1 MAKTTE
7 ATFTD
12 FQRLEYVQI
21 APRGALVAISG
32 RNAQG
37 KSSILD
43 GLEATIIGHN
53 KRDVPRPVREGQKT
67 AEVVNVLD
75 NGMTLVRKYK
85 ADGSS
90 SLTGKT
96 SDGSKV
102 AQATLNGMLG
112 ALGMDAGAFSLL
124 DDKKQLA
131 VVLDLVDL
139 PFDPAALAADQ
150 KAIFEQRTFI
160 NRKAKELEAQVAR
173 YGELPAAPAAEV
185 SVSEL
190 VAQHRA
196 GQEWA
201 AEIKA
206 ATENVTFWDTKIA
219 DDEEQLKALI
229 AQIETSKLRREVAKA
244 RVSEYAT
251 KPVPDL
257 DELQQRI
264 DTAEETNRTVR
275 TAKEKANLAFQ
286 LEATQEQADDLTK
299 QLEALDKQKADGLAA
314 AAFPVEG
321 MSFDEEGVLLNG
333 RPFRKASTREQ
344 TIASAKMIIASDPEL
359 RVMIVRNGNDL
370 DSDGLAEL
378 EALGD
383 AHDFQIFAEFV
394 DESGEFG
401 WTIEDGKVA

>member
-53 KRDVPRPVREGQKT
+53 KRDVPRPVRDGQKT
-67 AEVVNVLD
+67 AEVTNVLD

-90 SLTGKT
+90 SLTGKA

-112 ALGMDAGAFSLL
+112 SLGMDAGAFSLL

-131 VVLDLVDL
+131 VVLGLVDL
-139 PFDPAALAADQ
+139 PFDPADLAAEQ

-185 SVSEL
+185 SVVEL
-190 VAQHRA
+190 AEEIR
-196 GQEWA
+196 A
-201 AEIKA
+201 AEGLARSQQDDVNGLMQHSRRLEEI
-206 ATENVTFWDTKIA
+206 DRQIA
-219 DDEEQLKALI
+219 
-229 AQIETSKLRREVAKA
+229 
-244 RVSEYAT
+244 
-251 KPVPDL
+251 
-257 DELQQRI
+257 ELQSQRQLVMEDATSLRAVI
-264 DTAEETNRTVR
+264 DSHSPLPDIEALRQRMATAEETNRAVR
-275 TAKEKANLAFQ
+275 TAKEKANLVFQ
-286 LEATQEQADDLTK
+286 MEATQEQADDLTA
-299 QLEALDKQKADGLAA
+299 QLDALDKQKADGLAA

-383 AHDFQIFAEFV
+383 ASDFQIFAEFV

>member
-37 KSSILD
+37 KSSVLD

-53 KRDVPRPVREGQKT
+53 KRDVPRPVRDGQKT
-67 AEVVNVLD
+67 AEVTNVLD

-90 SLTGKT
+90 SLTGKA

-124 DDKKQLA
+124 DDRKQLA

-139 PFDPAALAADQ
+139 PFDPAKLATDQ

-185 SVSEL
+185 SVVEL
-190 VAQHRA
+190 AEEIRTAEGLALQQNDDHQELARA
-196 GQEWA
+196 NAEIERINTEIARLTKLREA
-201 AEIKA
+201 AEVDHDNA
-206 ATENVTFWDTKIA
+206 ND
-219 DDEEQLKALI
+219 
-229 AQIETSKLRREVAKA
+229 
-244 RVSEYAT
+244 
-251 KPVPDL
+251 
-257 DELQQRI
+257 RI
-264 DTAEETNRTVR
+264 DNHAELPDVGALRQRMATAEETNRAVR

-314 AAFPVEG
+314 ANFPVDN
-321 MSFDEEGVLLNG
+321 MTFDEEGVLLNG

-344 TIASAKMIIASDPEL
+344 TIASAKMIIASNPEL

>member
-37 KSSILD
+37 KSSVLD

-53 KRDVPRPVREGQKT
+53 KRDVPRPVNEGKKT

-75 NGMTLVRKYK
+75 NGMTLIRKYK

-90 SLTGKT
+90 SLTGKA
-96 SDGSKV
+96 SDGGKIP
-102 AQATLNGMLG
+102 QATLNGMLG

-139 PFDPAALAADQ
+139 PFEPAALAATQ
-150 KAIFEQRTFI
+150 KDVFEQRTFI

-185 SVSEL
+185 SVVEL
-190 VAQHRA
+190 AEEIR
-196 GQEWA
+196 A
-201 AEIKA
+201 AENLARTQSDDRQELARANAEIERIN
-206 ATENVTFWDTKIA
+206 TEIA
-219 DDEEQLKALI
+219 RL
-229 AQIETSKLRREVAKA
+229 TKLREAAEVDHDHAN
-244 RVSEYAT
+244 
-251 KPVPDL
+251 D
-257 DELQQRI
+257 RI
-264 DTAEETNRTVR
+264 DNHAELPDVEALRQRMATAEETNRAVR

-314 AAFPVEG
+314 ANFPVDN
-321 MSFDEEGVLLNG
+321 MTFDEEGVLLNG

-383 AHDFQIFAEFV
+383 ANDFQIWAEFV

>member
-1 MAKTTE
+1 MAKSTE
-7 ATFTD
+7 VTLKD

-67 AEVVNVLD
+67 AEVVNILD
-75 NGMTLVRKYK
+75 NGMTLTRKYK

-90 SLTGKT
+90 SLTGKA

-112 ALGMDAGAFSLL
+112 SLGMDAGAFSLL

-131 VVLDLVDL
+131 VVLDLADL
-139 PFDPAALAADQ
+139 PFDPAKLATDQ

-173 YGELPAAPAAEV
+173 YGDLPPAPTAEV
-185 SVSEL
+185 SVVELAEEIRAAEQVERKQEDDHAMLVRSNSEL
-190 VAQHRA
+190 DRLNSEIQRLTAQRA
-196 GQEWA
+196 IVE
-201 AEIKA
+201 
-206 ATENVTFWDTKIA
+206 
-219 DDEEQLKALI
+219 
-229 AQIETSKLRREVAKA
+229 S
-244 RVSEYAT
+244 
-251 KPVPDL
+251 DL
-257 DELQQRI
+257 DSVRQIIEGHEPLPDI
-264 DTAEETNRTVR
+264 DALRERMATAEETNRTVR
-275 TAKEKANLAFQ
+275 TAKEKANLVFQ
-286 LEATQEQADDLTK
+286 LEATQDQAEGLTK

-344 TIASAKMIIASDPEL
+344 TIASAHMIIASNPEL

>member
-131 VVLDLVDL
+131 VVLGLVDL

-185 SVSEL
+185 SVVEL
-190 VAQHRA
+190 AEEIR
-196 GQEWA
+196 A
-201 AEIKA
+201 AEGLARQQTDDHQELARANAEIDRIN
-206 ATENVTFWDTKIA
+206 TEIA
-219 DDEEQLKALI
+219 RL
-229 AQIETSKLRREVAKA
+229 TKLREAAEVDHDHA
-244 RVSEYAT
+244 S
-251 KPVPDL
+251 D
-257 DELQQRI
+257 RI
-264 DTAEETNRTVR
+264 DNHAPLPDVDALRQRMATAEETNRAVR

>member
-75 NGMTLVRKYK
+75 NGMTLIRKYK

-139 PFDPAALAADQ
+139 PFDPTKLAADQ

-173 YGELPAAPAAEV
+173 YGELPSAPAAEV
-185 SVSEL
+185 SVAEL
-190 VAQHRA
+190 LAEHQAAQASARLWE
-196 GQEWA
+196 Q
-201 AEIKA
+201 AERDVRETALKIEMIEAELKA
-206 ATENVTFWDTKIA
+206 AREHHAKVTDYFG
-219 DDEEQLKALI
+219 
-229 AQIETSKLRREVAKA
+229 KLEAPTV
-244 RVSEYAT
+244 
-251 KPVPDL
+251 DL

-264 DTAEETNRTVR
+264 NTAEESNRAVR

-299 QLEALDKQKADGLAA
+299 QLEALDRQKADGLAA
-314 AAFPVEG
+314 ANFPVDN
-321 MSFDEEGVLLNG
+321 MTFDEEGVLLNG

-383 AHDFQIFAEFV
+383 ASDFQIFAEFV